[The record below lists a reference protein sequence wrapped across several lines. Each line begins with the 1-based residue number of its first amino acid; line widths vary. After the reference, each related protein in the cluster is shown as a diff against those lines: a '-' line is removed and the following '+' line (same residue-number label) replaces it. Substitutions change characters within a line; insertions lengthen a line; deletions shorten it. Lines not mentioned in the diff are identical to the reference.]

1 MRPTLSVAEVKL
13 SLIQVYYLWNEIGRI
28 FGWSPWRLESLQ
40 KMPRALKS
48 AVHEIACGRDA
59 TFDVDD
65 ALPFLGLHGVQLP
78 VQLLRIVRNGTP
90 WLKLDLCSGKVVE
103 LGGD

>member
-1 MRPTLSVAEVKL
+1 MPGAVKRAAR
-13 SLIQVYYLWNEIGRI
+13 EIVSG
-28 FGWSPWRLESLQ
+28 Q
-40 KMPRALKS
+40 
-48 AVHEIACGRDA
+48 DA

-65 ALPFLGLHGVQLP
+65 PLPFLGLHGVQLP
-78 VQLLRIVRNGTP
+78 VQLLRIVRSGTP